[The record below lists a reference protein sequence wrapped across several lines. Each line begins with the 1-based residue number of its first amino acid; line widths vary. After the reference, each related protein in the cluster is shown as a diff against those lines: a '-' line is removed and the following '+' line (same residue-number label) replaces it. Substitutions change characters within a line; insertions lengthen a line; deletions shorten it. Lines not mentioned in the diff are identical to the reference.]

1 MDEKEDKLQ
10 VTYVPI
16 DEVIPYDK
24 NPKTHSKEQ
33 INEIAASISKITY
46 SSPILVDENKVII
59 AGHGRLMALKQLGWK
74 EVPIIILH
82 GLTEDKKKA
91 LLIADNKI
99 AENSGWNEE
108 LLAELLKELHD
119 HKFDLTVTGF
129 SNKELEKFETEFF
142 NNEEQIELENTVPD
156 IEENKVIAKRGDVW
170 ILGEHKLLCGDACNP
185 KDLETLMGDEI
196 ANMVFTDPPY
206 NVNYGNSLRDKL
218 AGEEGKRSILNDN
231 LGDGFCAFLYDALK
245 NMIKYTRGSLYICMG
260 GSELHT
266 LHDAFVAAEGKIE
279 SYIVWVKDKFTL
291 SRSKYQHRHE
301 WIMQGVSN
309 YENRHEEI
317 LFGNKKGSS
326 APWYGGR
333 NQDDVWEF
341 SRPAKSELHPTM
353 KPIALVERAINNSS
367 KTLDIVLDVFGG
379 SGSTL
384 IACENTN
391 RRCRMIELDEK
402 YIDVIIKRWQD
413 YTGKKAKLQKTQ
425 QTFDEVAKE
434 RTS

>member
-1 MDEKEDKLQ
+1 MGTLILLILQ
-10 VTYVPI
+10 VFLT
-16 DEVIPYDK
+16 K
-24 NPKTHSKEQ
+24 NLKSLKM
-33 INEIAASISKITY
+33 NFLITK
-46 SSPILVDENKVII
+46 NK
-59 AGHGRLMALKQLGWK
+59 LNLKMLFLK
-74 EVPIIILH
+74 L
-82 GLTEDKKKA
+82 KKK
-91 LLIADNKI
+91 
-99 AENSGWNEE
+99 
-108 LLAELLKELHD
+108 
-119 HKFDLTVTGF
+119 
-129 SNKELEKFETEFF
+129 
-142 NNEEQIELENTVPD
+142 
-156 IEENKVIAKRGDVW
+156 KVVVKRGDIW
-170 ILGEHKLLCGDACNP
+170 ILGEHKLLCGDACNSE
-185 KDLETLMGDEI
+185 DLEMLMGDEV

-206 NVNYGNSLRDKL
+206 NVNYGNALRDKI
-218 AGEEGKRSILNDN
+218 AGETGKRSILNDN
-231 LGDGFCAFLYDALK
+231 LGDGFGAFLYDALK
-245 NMIKYTRGSLYICMG
+245 NMLKYTRGSLYICMG

-266 LHDAFVAAEGKIE
+266 LHDAFVTAEGKIE

-301 WIMQGVSN
+301 WIIQGALN

-402 YIDVIIKRWQD
+402 YIDVIITRWQN
-413 YTGKKAKLQKTQ
+413 YTGKIAKLQKTQ
-425 QTFDEVAKE
+425 QTFDEVAKK